1 MILPTKHILPT
12 RSLLGVGAEVLRILN
27 MRPRTVSAL
36 WDEVRGNAETR
47 LGGPIHYGWFVLAVD
62 LLYLMGIVDLR
73 RGVLE
78 RIQRAP

>member
-12 RSLLGVGAEVLRILN
+12 RCLLGVGAEILRILK
-27 MRPRTVSAL
+27 MRPMTVSAL

-47 LGGPIHYGWFVLAVD
+47 LGGRIHYSWFVLAVD

-78 RIQRAP
+78 RIPRVP

>member
-62 LLYLMGIVDLR
+62 LLYLMGH
-73 RGVLE
+73 
-78 RIQRAP
+78 IQRKEMV